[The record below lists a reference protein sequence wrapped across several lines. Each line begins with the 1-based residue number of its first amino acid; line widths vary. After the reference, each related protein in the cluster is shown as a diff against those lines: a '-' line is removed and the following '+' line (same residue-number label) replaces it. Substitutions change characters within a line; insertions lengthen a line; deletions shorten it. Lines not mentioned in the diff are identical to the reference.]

1 MVSGRPRSRTG
12 QKMRIIS
19 GRLGGRIFE
28 APTTG
33 KTHPMG
39 EKVRGALFNALGD
52 IDGLQIL
59 DAYAGS
65 GALSFEAMS
74 RGAHSAV
81 AVEWDKSAYKTLVAN
96 IFGLGLED
104 SVQAHLRSIKAWS
117 VRNVATQFDIVI
129 CDPPYDAVLALA
141 IERLVRHIKPGG
153 LLVLSWPSKLTAPPM
168 PECIIL
174 NEKTYAG
181 AHIIFYRKTRI

>member
-1 MVSGRPRSRTG
+1 
-12 QKMRIIS
+12 MRIVAGELR
-19 GRLGGRIFE
+19 GRLFE

-52 IDGLQIL
+52 IDDLTVL

-65 GALSFEAMS
+65 GALALEAMS
-74 RGAHSAV
+74 RGAKRAV

-96 IFGLGLED
+96 IFALGLED
-104 SVQAHLRSIKAWS
+104 TVQAHLMSIKAWS
-117 VRNVATQFDIVI
+117 VRHVDKQFDLVL

-141 IERLVRHIKPGG
+141 IERLVRHVKPGG
-153 LLVLSWPSKLTAPPM
+153 LLVLSWPSKLEAP
-168 PECIIL
+168 IL
-174 NEKTYAG
+174 PGADILSQKQYAG
-181 AHIIFYRKTRI
+181 ARIIFYRKA